1 MLASYQNWV
10 SWTYHNLDLQLD
22 LPCTKTKTDIWL
34 FPIGH
39 HTISLSLAYRR
50 TEEKY
55 NIPWNILLISIFLE
69 SFIWLYK
76 SQSGDAARESKML
89 FFLGQE
95 MSFMVKL
102 QGIGIIFPFT
112 AQPGRVLFSTHN
124 LASAKPSLPISHK
137 NKQKGL
143 CQNGKKYFG
152 FCCDN
157 TALLFES
164 IFGYSPEIR
173 SQGMECVSL
182 GPGRKKWILGF
193 YPPRI

>member
-124 LASAKPSLPISHK
+124 LASGKPSLPISHK
-137 NKQKGL
+137 KRNRVRMAKSILVFVVTRSCAALRAADLGWSGQEMGEGGQGRNK
-143 CQNGKKYFG
+143 
-152 FCCDN
+152 
-157 TALLFES
+157 
-164 IFGYSPEIR
+164 
-173 SQGMECVSL
+173 
-182 GPGRKKWILGF
+182 
-193 YPPRI
+193 

>member
-10 SWTYHNLDLQLD
+10 SWTYHNLDLQID
-22 LPCTKTKTDIWL
+22 LPCAKTKTDIWL
-34 FPIGH
+34 FPNGH
-39 HTISLSLAYRR
+39 HTTSLSLAYRR
-50 TEEKY
+50 TEEKC
-55 NIPWNILLISIFLE
+55 NIPWNIFLISIFLE
-69 SFIWLYK
+69 SSIWLYK

-137 NKQKGL
+137 KRNRVRMAKSILVFVVTRSCAALRAADLGWSGQEMGEGGQGRNK
-143 CQNGKKYFG
+143 
-152 FCCDN
+152 
-157 TALLFES
+157 
-164 IFGYSPEIR
+164 
-173 SQGMECVSL
+173 
-182 GPGRKKWILGF
+182 
-193 YPPRI
+193 

>member
-1 MLASYQNWV
+1 MNIPQPRFTTWLALHQNQNWYFV
-10 SWTYHNLDLQLD
+10 SYS
-22 LPCTKTKTDIWL
+22 
-34 FPIGH
+34 H

-143 CQNGKKYFG
+143 CQNGKKYVG

-157 TALLFES
+157 TAVLFES